1 MLCCHVNIL
10 PAANTGDVM
19 VGAIAGA
26 VAAVVVATVIVAIII
41 AVVCV
46 TKKKRSK
53 RSVN

>member
-1 MLCCHVNIL
+1 MLCRHVNIL
-10 PAANTGDVM
+10 PAANTGDVT

-26 VAAVVVATVIVAIII
+26 VAAVVVVTVIVAIII